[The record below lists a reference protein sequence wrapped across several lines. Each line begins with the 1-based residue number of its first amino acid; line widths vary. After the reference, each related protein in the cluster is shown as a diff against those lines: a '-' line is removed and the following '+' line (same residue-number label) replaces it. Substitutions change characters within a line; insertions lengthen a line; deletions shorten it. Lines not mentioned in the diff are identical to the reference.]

1 MFCFFKSK
9 LSAVI
14 YKSSFFLLLLALSG
28 CSSIPFFDGDSDYES
43 SVKANKPRTLEMPPD
58 LITPAKDRKFSI
70 PSSGSTMSEFESL
83 ANQDNSE
90 QGQEEILPAVQGI
103 KIRSYGNH
111 RVLLVEKPVE
121 YLWPILKAFWLNSGF
136 VIARE
141 NPEIGLM
148 ETDWFEDRKNLPQG
162 FVRGILGKV
171 FDNVYDTGERDRYK
185 MRLERISNNET
196 EISVAHRGL
205 IEIVGDRPDGTV
217 SWVNKPTDRKLEEDY
232 LKKIMIALGVTEQKA
247 TKLITSKDLSSKVLF
262 YSDDS
267 ATYIKIFEDFNRSW
281 RRVGMAIDRL
291 EFSVEDRVRSE
302 GIYYIKYSD
311 PTLGK
316 KKKGF
321 LSNLFSF
328 GDSSEEIQV
337 YKVKINGSNDL
348 TKVFVIDQ
356 NGNNNSPI
364 TKSITSILFD
374 QLK

>member
-1 MFCFFKSK
+1 
-9 LSAVI
+9 
-14 YKSSFFLLLLALSG
+14 
-28 CSSIPFFDGDSDYES
+28 
-43 SVKANKPRTLEMPPD
+43 
-58 LITPAKDRKFSI
+58 
-70 PSSGSTMSEFESL
+70 
-83 ANQDNSE
+83 
-90 QGQEEILPAVQGI
+90 
-103 KIRSYGNH
+103 
-111 RVLLVEKPVE
+111 
-121 YLWPILKAFWLNSGF
+121 
-136 VIARE
+136 
-141 NPEIGLM
+141 M